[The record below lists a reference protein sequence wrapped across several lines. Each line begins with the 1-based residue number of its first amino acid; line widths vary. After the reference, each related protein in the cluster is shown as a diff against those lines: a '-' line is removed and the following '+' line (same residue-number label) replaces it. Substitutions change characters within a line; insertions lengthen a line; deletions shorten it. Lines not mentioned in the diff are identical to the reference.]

1 MINTNSE
8 FIVPYELPNIT
19 VPIGQG
25 ECFDDVLMLSLRS
38 LNHWFLEP
46 NKVKILETYKL
57 GVLPL
62 LVVRYANKKLALLI
76 EYIQDNAYY
85 HDSKVD
91 RNLIDGQYTE
101 ALRTF
106 ALENHLIPV
115 VAVLLSHTNKKD
127 IEKNEKFF
135 IANIH
140 NKKVYIVEPI
150 LMIAETPPN
159 QVRIKYPYPLNTK
172 GK

>member
-1 MINTNSE
+1 
-8 FIVPYELPNIT
+8 
-19 VPIGQG
+19 
-25 ECFDDVLMLSLRS
+25 MLSLRT

-57 GVLPL
+57 GLFPL
-62 LVVRYANKKLALLI
+62 LVVRYANKKLVLLI

-85 HDSKVD
+85 HDTKVD
-91 RNLIDGQYTE
+91 SNLIDGQYTE
-101 ALRTF
+101 DLRIF
-106 ALENHLIPV
+106 ALENHLLPV
-115 VAVLLSHTNKKD
+115 IAGILAHTNKKD
-127 IEKNEKFF
+127 IEKNQRF
-135 IANIH
+135 IMANIH

-159 QVRIKYPYPLNTK
+159 QVRIKYPYPLNTN